1 MPRTHRGSSLARAAF
16 VLLLILAV
24 APVLGAQTAV
34 SAAPQNLVINI
45 LSGEGAL
52 NDIRQRTAREPI
64 VQVEDE
70 NHKPVAGAA
79 VLFLL
84 PDSGPGGTFADGSR
98 AFHTVTGADG
108 RASAHGLRPNNDAGS
123 WNLVV
128 QASFAGAT
136 ATATIHEQNVSGT
149 TSGSSSSV
157 AGTTVHATHILS
169 TKGLLI
175 LLGSAAVAGTV
186 AGILVTRGGN
196 STTITPGTPTVGAP
210 ATTGGIR
217 IPLSLHAH

>member
-149 TSGSSSSV
+149 ASGSSSSV

-175 LLGSAAVAGTV
+175 LLGSAAAAGTV

-210 ATTGGIR
+210 ATTRGIR

>member
-1 MPRTHRGSSLARAAF
+1 MRRMNGGFSLAAAACG
-16 VLLLILAV
+16 LLLIAGT
-24 APVLGAQTAV
+24 APALRAQA
-34 SAAPQNLVINI
+34 AAPHGLVINI

-98 AFHTVTGADG
+98 ALHAVTGADG
-108 RASAHGLRPNNDAGS
+108 RASAHDLRPNNQAGS

-149 TSGSSSSV
+149 ASGSSSSV
-157 AGTTVHATHILS
+157 AGTTMHATHILS

-175 LLGSAAVAGTV
+175 LLGSAAAAGTV

-196 STTITPGTPTVGAP
+196 STTITPGAPTVGAP

-217 IPLSLHAH
+217 IPLSRHAH

>member
-1 MPRTHRGSSLARAAF
+1 MNRGFSLAGAGCG
-16 VLLLILAV
+16 LLLIAGI
-24 APVLGAQTAV
+24 APALCAQA
-34 SAAPQNLVINI
+34 AAPAAPHGLVINI

-52 NDIRQRTAREPI
+52 NDIRKRTAREPI
-64 VQVEDE
+64 VQVEDD

-108 RASAHGLRPNNDAGS
+108 RASAHGLRPNSDAGS

-149 TSGSSSSV
+149 GSGSSSSV

-169 TKGLLI
+169 TKALLI
-175 LLGSAAVAGTV
+175 LLGSAAAAGTI
-186 AGILVTRGGN
+186 AGILVTRSGN

>member
-1 MPRTHRGSSLARAAF
+1 MRKRNRRSA
-16 VLLLILAV
+16 I
-24 APVLGAQTAV
+24 APVMFFLLVILSLVPPLGAQAPTP
-34 SAAPQNLVINI
+34 AASPNLVINI

-84 PDSGPGGTFADGSR
+84 PDSGPSGTFADGTR
-98 AFHTVTGADG
+98 AFHTVTDADG
-108 RASAHGLRPNNDAGS
+108 RATTQGLKPNSVAGS
-123 WNLVV
+123 WNLIV

-136 ATATIHEQNVSGT
+136 ATATIHQQNVSGSG
-149 TSGSSSSV
+149 SGSSSSV
-157 AGTTVHATHILS
+157 ASTTVHTTHILS
-169 TKGLLI
+169 AKGLLI
-175 LLGSAAVAGTV
+175 LLGSMAAAGTV
-186 AGILVTRGGN
+186 AGVLATRGGS

-210 ATTGGIR
+210 AATGGIR
-217 IPLSLHAH
+217 IPLSRHAH

>member
-1 MPRTHRGSSLARAAF
+1 MRRINRGFSLAGAACG
-16 VLLLILAV
+16 LLLIAGI
-24 APVLGAQTAV
+24 APALRAQA
-34 SAAPQNLVINI
+34 AAPAAPHGLVINI

-84 PDSGPGGTFADGSR
+84 PGSGPGGTFADGSR
-98 AFHTVTGADG
+98 ALHAVTGADG
-108 RASAHGLRPNNDAGS
+108 RASAHGMRPNSQAGS

-136 ATATIHEQNVSGT
+136 ATATIHEQNVSGSA
-149 TSGSSSSV
+149 SGSSSSV

-175 LLGSAAVAGTV
+175 LLGSAAAAGTV